1 MRDITH
7 TIDLIKEQLEGVT
20 VEMRECAINNDVHA
34 KHIVITPI
42 GSNIGA
48 SMRVSYYADCMS
60 DEMVAADMVK
70 RYRDSLDHTPDIDIS
85 SDPTRII
92 ARLIGK
98 EKNAELLDT
107 IPYIDFLDMAVTFRY
122 VFTDKDSMMGTT
134 LITNQLQKKLGMSLQ
149 DLYVNAVKNMGNATF
164 QSIMH
169 ILQGYYPEQELDFDI
184 PMYVLTAK
192 NMTNGA
198 VFITFPN
205 IAKKI
210 GSVLGDFIMLPSSI
224 NEVIIVPSDGSYDI
238 DELRSLVELVN
249 STEVQPDEVLTDN
262 VYLYSVE
269 NDSWRIG

>member
-7 TIDLIKEQLEGVT
+7 IINLIKEQLDGVT

-48 SMRVSYYADCMS
+48 SIRVSYYADYMS
-60 DEMVAADMVK
+60 DEMVAADMVRK
-70 RYRDSLDHTPDIDIS
+70 YHDSIDHTPDIDIS

-122 VFTDKDSMMGTT
+122 VFTDKESMMGTT
-134 LITNQLQKKLGMSLQ
+134 LITNHLQKKLGMSLQ

-169 ILQGYYPEQELDFDI
+169 ILRGLYPEQELDFDI

-192 NMTNGA
+192 NMSNGA
-198 VFITFPN
+198 VFIAFPN

-224 NEVIIVPSDGSYDI
+224 HEVIIVPSDGSYDI
-238 DELRSLVELVN
+238 DGLRSLVELVN

-269 NDSWRIG
+269 SDSWRIR